1 MEANLEVSYW
11 SKQDRVGAYIEKGSK
26 NYGLWTA
33 EFVKKKKKKV
43 LLAHRHTHTTNCPW
57 LFLHQRHV
65 DSF

>member
-33 EFVKKKKKKV
+33 EFVKKKKKK
-43 LLAHRHTHTTNCPW
+43 
-57 LFLHQRHV
+57 
-65 DSF
+65 SFIGP